1 MKYLITW
8 NAGYGQCEESVD
20 ADTQEDAL
28 EDAYEAWLDAVQ
40 SEAEYDA
47 KPMTAELAEEYGLD
61 FEEDE
66 T

>member
-1 MKYLITW
+1 MKCLITW
-8 NAGYGQCEESVD
+8 NSGYGQCEDVVD
-20 ADTQEDAL
+20 AATQEAAV
-28 EDAYEAWLDAVQ
+28 EYAGEAWNGAVQ

-66 T
+66 